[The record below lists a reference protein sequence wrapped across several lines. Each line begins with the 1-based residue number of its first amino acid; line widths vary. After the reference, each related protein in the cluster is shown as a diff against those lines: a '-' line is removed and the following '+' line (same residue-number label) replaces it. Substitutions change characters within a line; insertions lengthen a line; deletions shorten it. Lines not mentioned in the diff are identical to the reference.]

1 MMSGKILVIEDNEV
15 MRSNLLELLEAE
27 DFEAIGAENGQK
39 GVELA
44 LKDPPDV
51 ILCDVM
57 MPELDGYDVLQSL
70 RSHPE
75 TATIP
80 FIFMTAKADRVDL
93 RQGMELGADDYLTKP
108 YTPDEVLKAI
118 GTQMK
123 KQEAIDRSAQ
133 SKLEELRNN
142 IVHSLPHELRTP
154 LNGIL
159 GFSEL
164 IIYKCDQLNLPEIRD
179 MAEGIRR
186 SGERLHELIQNFL
199 FYAELELLASNP
211 EEVKLLRSNQVESTK
226 TLIAD
231 RILIKAQAANRS
243 DDLRLDLQD
252 SPAQISDIMLN
263 KIIEELIENALKF
276 SEEDTAVSISTRCK
290 NNQFILE
297 MINQGRGLTPEQLA
311 KLGAYM
317 QFERR
322 LYEQQ
327 GIGLGLS
334 IVKRITELHAGQLII
349 ESIPD
354 QQTTVRVVLP
364 ASA

>member
-1 MMSGKILVIEDNEV
+1 MSSKILIIEDNEI
-15 MRSNLLELLEAE
+15 MRYNLLELLEAE
-27 DFEAIGAENGQK
+27 EFEAIGAENGK
-39 GVELA
+39 MGVELA

-57 MPELDGYDVLQSL
+57 MPELDGYGVLQSL
-70 RSHPE
+70 RSHPQ

-80 FIFMTAKADRVDL
+80 LIFMTAKADRVDI
-93 RQGMELGADDYLTKP
+93 RQGMEQGADDYLTKP

-118 GTQMK
+118 GTQLK
-123 KQEAIDRSAQ
+123 KQEAIDSSAQ
-133 SKLEELRNN
+133 LKLEELRNN

-164 IIYKCDQLNLPEIRD
+164 IVYKCDRLNLPDIRE

-186 SGERLHELIQNFL
+186 SGERLNRLIQNFL
-199 FYAELELLASNP
+199 LYAELELLASNP
-211 EEVKLLRSNQVESTK
+211 EEVKLLRSQQVESTK
-226 TLIAD
+226 SLITD
-231 RILIKAQAANRS
+231 RILIKAQTANRS
-243 DDLRLDLQD
+243 GDLQLDMED
-252 SPAQISDIMLN
+252 SPAKISDLMLN

-276 SEEDTAVSISTRCK
+276 SKEGTQICVSTRCK
-290 NNQFILE
+290 NNQLILE
-297 MINQGRGLTPEQLA
+297 MINQGRGMTPEQIA

-327 GIGLGLS
+327 GTGLGLS
-334 IVKRITELHAGQLII
+334 IVKRIVELHAGQLMI
-349 ESIPD
+349 ESIPG
-354 QQTTVRVVLP
+354 QQTTVRVILP
-364 ASA
+364 A

>member
-1 MMSGKILVIEDNEV
+1 MSRKILIIEDNEV
-15 MRSNLLELLEAE
+15 MRYNLLELLEAE
-27 DFEAIGAENGQK
+27 EFEAIGAENGK
-39 GVELA
+39 MGVELA
-44 LKDPPDV
+44 LKDPPDM

-70 RSHPE
+70 RSHPQ

-80 FIFMTAKADRVDL
+80 FIFMTAKADRVDI

-118 GTQMK
+118 GTQLK
-123 KQEAIDRSAQ
+123 KQEAIDSSAQ

-186 SGERLHELIQNFL
+186 SGERLNRLIQNFL
-199 FYAELELLASNP
+199 LYAELELIASNP
-211 EEVKLLRSNQVESTK
+211 EEVKSLRSQGVESTQS
-226 TLIAD
+226 LITD

-243 DDLRLDLQD
+243 EDLQLDLQD
-252 SPAQISDIMLN
+252 IPAQISDIMLN

-276 SEEDTAVSISTRCK
+276 SEEETPVSISTRCK

-297 MINQGRGLTPEQLA
+297 MINQGRGMTPEQLA

-327 GIGLGLS
+327 GTGLGLS

-349 ESIPD
+349 ESIPGE
-354 QQTTVRVVLP
+354 QTTVRVVLP

>member
-1 MMSGKILVIEDNEV
+1 MVIEDQNV
-15 MRSNLLELLEAE
+15 MRDNLLELLETE
-27 DFEAIGAENGQK
+27 EFEVIGAENGK
-39 GVELA
+39 IGVELA

-57 MPELDGYDVLQSL
+57 MPELDGYSVLQSL
-70 RSHPE
+70 RSHRQ

-80 FIFMTAKADRVDL
+80 FIFLTAKSDRVDL

-108 YTPDEVLKAI
+108 YTPDEVIKAI
-118 GTQMK
+118 DTQLK
-123 KQEAIDRSAQ
+123 KQEAIDRLAQ
-133 SKLEELRNN
+133 SKLEELRSN
-142 IVHSLPHELRTP
+142 IIHSLPHELRTP

-164 IIYKCDQLNLPEIRD
+164 IVYKCDQLNLPDVRD

-186 SGERLHELIQNFL
+186 SGERLHRLIQNFL
-199 FYAELELLASNP
+199 LYAELELLASNP
-211 EEVKLLRSNQVESTK
+211 EEVKLLRSHRVESTK
-226 TLIAD
+226 NLIVD
-231 RILIKAQAANRS
+231 RVTIKAQAAK
-243 DDLRLDLQD
+243 RLADLQLD
-252 SPAQISDIMLN
+252 MEESPALISDIMLN

-276 SEEDTAVSISTRCK
+276 SEEETQIHIRTKCQ

-297 MINQGRGLTPEQLA
+297 VINEGRGMTPEQID

-327 GIGLGLS
+327 GTGLGLT
-334 IVKRITELHAGQLII
+334 IVKRISQLHAGELII

-354 QQTTVRVVLP
+354 EKTTVRVILP
-364 ASA
+364 A